1 MTDPNRPLTAFLT
14 DAQIA
19 ELPDQR
25 GLRSWAFEPYLELD
39 HRVASI
45 TLESVLN
52 DIRDHWMRDF
62 QRKPNPE
69 RQRNFVSCLRV
80 ILLNLLR
87 VRVVDTKLTVG
98 IPSGKGRLDAERRY
112 LPDFMSVQYHRTA
125 LRALIGHGLIYK
137 VKSGHR
143 QETYAETARY
153 ALTETGAKLLF
164 VSGLTARAFLKSRLG
179 EVIQLKDAYGRL
191 TKYNDTCQT
200 HAMRANARRLND
212 LLAVT
217 DINTSRPLDTGREGD
232 NRSVME
238 RTDLYRIFN
247 NSSFQQG
254 GRFYGGW
261 WQNLKKLQRRFI
273 TIEGQPT
280 VEADFRGL
288 HPAILFAKNGLS
300 IPSDP
305 YALVPGVAGN
315 ETLREHA
322 KKTLLALLN
331 ASDGDT
337 AEPRGFDSEVHGM
350 TAEHFRQV
358 VRDAFH
364 MLPGIFGAGIGLS
377 LQSEDSDLA
386 EQIML
391 HFADLDVPV
400 LPVHDSFIVTRDHEH
415 DLIKVMQEVFHSRYG
430 QIPKVTVTRH

>member
-1 MTDPNRPLTAFLT
+1 MTDPNRPLTAFMT

-19 ELPDQR
+19 KLPDQR

-39 HRVASI
+39 HRLASI
-45 TLESVLN
+45 TLEPVLN
-52 DIRDHWMRDF
+52 DIRDHWVQGF
-62 QRKPNPE
+62 QRRPNPE

-87 VRVVDTKLTVG
+87 VRVVDAKLTVG
-98 IPSGKGRLDAERRY
+98 IPSGKGRLDEESRY
-112 LPDFMSVQYHRTA
+112 LPTFMSVQYHRTA
-125 LRALIGHGLIYK
+125 LHTLIEHGLIYM

-153 ALTETGAKLLF
+153 ALTESGAELLY
-164 VSGLTARAFLKSRLG
+164 VPGLAVDAFLKGRLG
-179 EVIQLKDAYGRL
+179 EVIMLKDAEGRL
-191 TKYNDTCQT
+191 TKYTDTSKT
-200 HAMRANARRLND
+200 HVMRANVRRLNE

-217 DINTSRPLDTGREGD
+217 DISTSRPLDIGREGD
-232 NRSVME
+232 DWSAIE
-238 RTDLYRIFN
+238 RTDLYRVFN
-247 NSSFQQG
+247 NSCFQQG

-261 WQNLKKLQRRFI
+261 WQHLKKLQRRFI

-280 VEADFRGL
+280 VEADFKGL

-305 YALVPGVAGN
+305 YALVPGVAGSGA
-315 ETLREHA
+315 LRDHA

-331 ASDGDT
+331 ASDGGT
-337 AEPRGFDSEVHGM
+337 VEPRGFDSELHGM
-350 TAEHFRQV
+350 TAADFRQS
-358 VRDAFH
+358 VRDAFP
-364 MLPGIFGAGIGLS
+364 MLPGVFGAGIGLS
-377 LQSEDSDLA
+377 LQREDSNLA

-400 LPVHDSFIVTRDHEH
+400 LPVHDSFIVTRDHEY
-415 DLIKVMQEVFHSRYG
+415 DLIKVMQEAFQDRYG
-430 QIPKVTVTRH
+430 QLPKVTVTSY